1 MREDGVH
8 AMYDYFARKR
18 GGEIAV
24 VRLLLVSTYFR
35 LARLLT
41 VLFPS

>member
-24 VRLLLVSTYFR
+24 VRLLLLISAWRGF
-35 LARLLT
+35 
-41 VLFPS
+41 

>member
-24 VRLLLVSTYFR
+24 VRLLLFISAWRGF
-35 LARLLT
+35 
-41 VLFPS
+41 